1 MRRRVALAALAL
13 GVAGLPAI
21 GVGLGAQLAGAA
33 GGTRLI
39 SASGSGQLVS
49 PPFGSGAVEFPEF
62 AGQESEGEPTPGV
75 GPDVDRANS
84 GGTGN
89 GGSANSAKKA
99 KSNPEVVA
107 SFDGLNHRDQ
117 RLANGGNQFSVEPPD
132 QGLCV
137 GNGFVMETVNDVIRV
152 FNTAGQPQTGVVD
165 QNSFYGYPP
174 AIIRATLVRGPFV
187 TDPSCLYDTDTQRWF
202 HVVLTLETV
211 PATGAFTGVNHLDI
225 AVSNTSSPLG
235 TWTIYRLPV
244 QDDGT
249 GGTPDHGCPLRNDG
263 TGHGPCLGDYP
274 HIGADGTGFYIT
286 TNEYAFFPDNIFHAA
301 QIYAFSKQA
310 LAAGAASVAVTQID
324 TTGLGAGGNP
334 GFTVW
339 PSTSPPGQTSS
350 ASGGTE
356 FFMSSDAAEEANG
369 NNSSTHLLVWKL
381 TNTSSVATP
390 APNLTITQN
399 TLTVAQ
405 YGVPPKSV
413 QPGSGTQSGDFPQGQ
428 CLNIPACAT
437 ALLLGVP
444 DPFTEVV
451 SKLDS
456 NDSRMQQTWYANGK
470 LWGAL
475 DTEVTVG
482 GESRAGIEWF
492 IVNPSGP
499 TLVMSGTL
507 ALENNNLTYPAI
519 ATTAAGRGVMAF
531 TLVGEDH
538 FASAAYASIDAKVG
552 VGDIHIAGAGL
563 GLDDG
568 FTSYKAQVGDPPRTR
583 WGDYG
588 AAGLDGKNIW
598 IASEYIG
605 QSCNLTQ
612 WLTAPIGQCGGTRTA
627 LANWG
632 TRSTKLNV

>member
-1 MRRRVALAALAL
+1 MRRRAALVALALC
-13 GVAGLPAI
+13 VAGLPAI
-21 GVGLGAQLAGAA
+21 GVGLGAQPAGAA
-33 GGTRLI
+33 GGTRQI
-39 SASGSGQLVS
+39 SAGGTGRLVS
-49 PPFGSGAVEFPEF
+49 PAFGSGAVQFPEF
-62 AGQESEGEPTPGV
+62 SAQESEEEPTPGV

-84 GGTGN
+84 GGNGT
-89 GGSANSAKKA
+89 GGSANSARKA
-99 KSNPEVVA
+99 KSNPELIA

-132 QGLCV
+132 QGLCA

-152 FNTAGQPQTGVVD
+152 FDTAGQPQTGVID

-174 AIIRATLVRGPFV
+174 AINRTTLVRGPFV
-187 TDPSCLYDTDTQRWF
+187 TDPSCLFDTDTQRWF

-249 GGTPDHGCPLRNDG
+249 QGTPNHQCSL
-263 TGHGPCLGDYP
+263 GPCIGDYP
-274 HIGADGTGFYIT
+274 HIGADSTGFYIS
-286 TNEYAFFPDNIFHAA
+286 TNEYSFFGPEFKAA
-301 QIYAFSKQA
+301 QIYAFSKAA
-310 LAAGAASVAVTQID
+310 LASGAASVGVTQID
-324 TTGLGAGGNP
+324 TTGMGAGGNP

-339 PSTSPPGQTSS
+339 PSTSPPGQASS
-350 ASGGTE
+350 ANGGTE

-369 NNSSTHLLVWKL
+369 NNSSTNLLVWKL
-381 TNTSSVATP
+381 ANTSSVATS
-390 APNLTITQN
+390 APNLSITQT

-413 QPGSGTQSGDFPQGQ
+413 QPGSGTQLGDFPQGQ
-428 CLNIPACAT
+428 CLNIPECAT
-437 ALLLGVP
+437 AILLGVP

-451 SKLDS
+451 SELDS

-475 DTEVTVG
+475 DTQVTVG
-482 GESRAGIEWF
+482 GESRAGIAWF
-492 IVNPSGP
+492 IVDPSVP
-499 TLVMSGTL
+499 KLVKSGTL
-507 ALENNNLTYPAI
+507 AMANNNLSYPAI

-588 AAGLDGKNIW
+588 AAALDGKNIW

-605 QSCNLTQ
+605 QSCTLTQ
-612 WLTAPIGQCGGTRTA
+612 WLAAPIGSCGGTRTA

-632 TRSTKLNV
+632 TRLTKLNV